1 MTSARAGETDFI
13 VVGAGS
19 AGCALAARLS
29 EYSSAQVTL
38 LEAGGSDAHTYIA
51 MPLTWMKLLAMPQFG
66 WGTMS
71 EPEPHMDGRVLPL
84 PRGRVLG
91 GCSTING
98 TMYIRGMAADYDAW
112 RDSGLPGWGF
122 SDVLPYFRRAES
134 NWRGAS
140 EQHGDAGPLSVT
152 PMLRHPELHSP
163 LLAAAAAQGY
173 GAIADFNVP
182 RPEGFGMPDC
192 TIRNGRRHSAK
203 NAYLDPARGRAN
215 LRVESEAQVLRVL
228 IENGRA
234 TGVEF
239 ARAGMRQVLRARREV
254 ILCGGAF
261 HSPQLLMLS
270 GVGPAEHLR
279 EQGIAPLLDLPGV
292 GANLQDHPIA
302 SSFWAAAKPN
312 TFDRDL
318 RLDRLGFN
326 VLRWWLTGRGT
337 PAQSPLT
344 IQGFLRSDASQD
356 RPDLQFQASHVAFT
370 ARPWFPLWRKGAG
383 HQIST
388 GTLLLNPDSRG
399 RVSLRS
405 ADAHDTPR
413 ILLNFLAEER
423 DRRVLRESIRITRR
437 MLGSAPAREVVAGEL
452 APGPQAQTDDQLDA
466 WMRATVISAAHPTS
480 TCAMGNGAMAVV
492 DAQLRVR
499 GIEALRVA
507 DCSIMP
513 RIVRGN
519 TNAPAIM
526 IGEKAADLVLGRQ
539 SPH

>member
-1 MTSARAGETDFI
+1 MQEADFI

-19 AGCALAARLS
+19 AGCALAARLA
-29 EYSSAQVTL
+29 EYSAAQVAL
-38 LEAGGSDAHTYIA
+38 LEAGGSDAHSYIA
-51 MPLTWMKLLAMPQFG
+51 MPLTWMKLLVMPQFG

-71 EPEPHMDGRVLPL
+71 EPEPHMDGRVQPL

-122 SDVLPYFRRAES
+122 ADVLPYFRRAEH

-140 EQHGDAGPLSVT
+140 DMHGDAGPLSVT
-152 PMLRHPELHSP
+152 PMRRHPELYAP
-163 LLAAAAAQGY
+163 LAAAAATLGY
-173 GAIADFNVP
+173 AQIDDFIVP
-182 RPEGFGMPDC
+182 QPEGFGLPDC
-192 TIRNGRRHSAK
+192 TIRRGRRHSAK

-215 LRVESEAQVLRVL
+215 LRVEPEAQVLRIL
-228 IENGRA
+228 IEQGRA
-234 TGVEF
+234 CGVEF
-239 ARAGMRQVLRARREV
+239 ERGGVRQVLRARREV
-254 ILCGGAF
+254 ILCAGAF

-270 GVGPAEHLR
+270 GIGPGEQLR
-279 EQGIAPLLDLPGV
+279 EQGIAPLVDLPGV
-292 GANLQDHPIA
+292 GANLQDHAIA
-302 SSFWAAAKPN
+302 QTFWAAARAN

-326 VLRWWLTGRGT
+326 LARWWLTGKGT

-344 IQGFLRSDASQD
+344 IQGFLRSDPSED

-370 ARPWFPLWRKGAG
+370 ARPWFPLWRRGAG

-388 GTLLLNPDSRG
+388 GTLLLNPASRG

-413 ILLNFLAEER
+413 ILLNFLAEEH
-423 DRRVLRESIRITRR
+423 DRWTLRESIRITRR
-437 MLGSAPAREVVAGEL
+437 LLHSAPAREVVTQEL
-452 APGPQAQTDDQLDA
+452 APGAEAQSDAQLDA
-466 WMRATVISAAHPTS
+466 WLRATVISAAHPTS
-480 TCAMGNGAMAVV
+480 TCAMGNDSMAVV
-492 DAQLRVR
+492 DAHLRVR
-499 GIEALRVA
+499 GIEGLRVA

-513 RIVRGN
+513 QIVRGN
-519 TNAPAIM
+519 PNAPAIM
-526 IGEKAADLVLGRQ
+526 IGEKAADLVLGGRGW
-539 SPH
+539 SATA